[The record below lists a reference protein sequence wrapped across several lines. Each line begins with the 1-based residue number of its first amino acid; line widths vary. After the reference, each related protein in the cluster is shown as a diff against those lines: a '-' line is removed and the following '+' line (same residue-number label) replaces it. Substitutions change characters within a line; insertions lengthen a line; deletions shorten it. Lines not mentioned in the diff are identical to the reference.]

1 MENKMTERKRIIL
14 PLIAAILILLTVGGA
29 YFLDKKS
36 DSRVKSDSYG
46 KTVEQMIGKTDSDEP
61 PIVYNGREYIK
72 KSDVESYLL
81 MGIDREGEAVSVG
94 TYIGGGQAD
103 SQLLIVIDNEEKSCS
118 ILQINRDTI
127 TKVDVL
133 GVFGD
138 IVGWSNEQI
147 ALAHGYGEGL
157 EDSCENAVRAVS
169 NLLHGAEITGYAAVN
184 MDGIAI
190 CNDMVG
196 GITVTIE
203 DDFSQMDESLVQ
215 GETITL
221 EGEQAL
227 HFIRGR
233 MTVGDGTNASR
244 MRRQRMY
251 MNAFADK
258 FTQQASENMNLI
270 IDMYNAIQPY
280 TVTDI
285 SGKTVSRLA
294 KKCREYTSNGIVTI
308 KGETRIGKRYIKEH
322 EEFYPDEDSLM
333 QTVLKLFY
341 IEK

>member
-1 MENKMTERKRIIL
+1 MTEKKPIPVL
-14 PLIAAILILLTVGGA
+14 PIIAAAVILLLLLLLGGA
-29 YFLDKKS
+29 YLSDKKQNTAS
-36 DSRVKSDSYG
+36 SGDIG
-46 KTVEQMIGKTDSDEP
+46 KTVEQMMNKTDETAPAIS
-61 PIVYNGREYIK
+61 YNGKEYIR
-72 KSDVESYLL
+72 KSDVESYLI
-81 MGIDREGEAVSVG
+81 MGIDREGKAVSTG

-103 SQLLIVIDNEEKSCS
+103 LQLLIVVDNEEKSYS
-118 ILQINRDTI
+118 VLHINRDTI

-147 ALAHGYGEGL
+147 ALAHGYGEGM

-169 NLLHGAEITGYAAVN
+169 NLLHDAEITGYAAVN
-184 MDGIAI
+184 MDAIAI

-203 DDFSQMDESLVQ
+203 DDFSQMDKTLIK

-221 EGEQAL
+221 KGEQSL
-227 HFIRGR
+227 HYVRGR
-233 MTVGDGTNASR
+233 MTVGDGTNVAR
-244 MRRQRMY
+244 MRRQKKY
-251 MNAFADK
+251 MNGFAEKLRQKTD
-258 FTQQASENMNLI
+258 E
-270 IDMYNAIQPY
+270 DMGFVVEMYDAVQPY

-294 KKCREYTSNGIVTI
+294 KKCQDYHSNGIITI
-308 KGETRIGKRYIKEH
+308 AGETKIGKNFIKEH

-333 QTVLKLFY
+333 QTALKLFY
-341 IEK
+341 TEK